1 MLPEGWKT
9 KQLFDMALKI
19 SDGIHTTPKYSEK
32 SSIYFVNGNNLKNG
46 EIVLRESTKYVDEND
61 SVRHQKELGDRTLLM
76 SINGTIGSLAYYK
89 GETIVLGKSACYIN
103 LKNTVDLDFIYY
115 TLSDARTQ
123 KFYTS
128 EVTGTTIRNLS
139 LKTIKATK
147 ILTPPLSEQKK
158 IAQILSTWD
167 QAITATERLLENS
180 QQRKKGLM
188 QQLLTGRRRLPGFE
202 GEWTKVQLKQIGSC
216 IRGVTYKPSDI
227 CSQENSET
235 VRLLRST
242 NIQNWSIN
250 DKDLV
255 IMPNKR
261 VKAAQLLAPG
271 DLAICM
277 ANGSKALVGKS
288 AVFRGSKI
296 SYTAGSF
303 CAIFRTHNDSDNRF
317 SKILFESS
325 RYRQQISVILA
336 GSSINNLKGSDVES
350 MWFTA
355 PTDPKERSAIADRLS
370 VASVEINLLTGYL
383 TSLKQ
388 EKKALMQQL
397 LTGKRRVQ
405 VEAA

>member
-9 KQLFDMALKI
+9 KQLSDMALKI
-19 SDGIHTTPKYSEK
+19 SDGIHTTPKYAEK

-147 ILTPPLSEQKK
+147 ILTPPLPEQKK
-158 IAQILSTWD
+158 IAKILSIWD
-167 QAITATERLLENS
+167 QAIITTERLLENS

-188 QQLLTGRRRLPGFE
+188 QQLLTGKKRLPGFE
-202 GEWTKVQLKQIGSC
+202 GVWEEAILQQLTTISKGEQI
-216 IRGVTYKPSDI
+216 
-227 CSQENSET
+227 N
-235 VRLLRST
+235 RST
-242 NIQNWSIN
+242 LSEMGDYPVINGGITPSGYTDKTNCGAATVTISEGGNSCGYVALQQLPFWCGGHCYALKELRVPVNFLYQLMKFNEVKIMRMRVGSGLPNIQ
-250 DKDLV
+250 K
-255 IMPNKR
+255 
-261 VKAAQLLAPG
+261 KAIAGLNLFLPTSEAEQKAIGHLLA
-271 DLAICM
+271 
-277 ANGSKALVGKS
+277 V
-288 AVFRGSKI
+288 
-296 SYTAGSF
+296 
-303 CAIFRTHNDSDNRF
+303 
-317 SKILFESS
+317 
-325 RYRQQISVILA
+325 
-336 GSSINNLKGSDVES
+336 
-350 MWFTA
+350 
-355 PTDPKERSAIADRLS
+355 ADR
-370 VASVEINLLTGYL
+370 EIELRTN
-383 TSLKQ
+383 SMNFLKQ

-397 LTGKRRVQ
+397 LTGKRRVK